1 MVKGY
6 EFSKEQYVTFTDE
19 ELKAMAEEAQK
30 AIEITEFVPASK
42 VDPVYF
48 DGAYYLGPDKGG
60 EKAYK
65 LLNEAMKQ
73 TGRAALAKWAAR
85 GKQYL
90 VMIRPVGNGL
100 VMQQLLYK
108 DEVRPISEVP
118 IDDAELKEAELKLA
132 VQLVEQIAS
141 DEFHPENY
149 EDEVRKRY
157 HEAIQ
162 RKVEGQEITAAPEAP
177 RAQIIDLMEAL
188 KASLAAKGA
197 AAADAKAD
205 GPPPRRPP
213 APRAEPRP
221 CPTAWPA
228 SAARSSRCERCPRL
242 RRWCREVARTKVK
255 RFQDQEYWGRPV
267 PGFGDPR
274 ARLLVVGLAPAAHG
288 GNRTGR
294 VFTGDRSG
302 DFLFAA
308 LHRAGFASQP
318 RVGRPR
324 RRPRSSATATSR
336 RSRAVPLP
344 PTSRR
349 RPRSPAAASTSPA
362 SGPSSTDLR
371 AVLVLGRIAMD
382 GFLAMLRETGR
393 SLPRRLEFAHGADP
407 RPRRRRP
414 ALLLLPRLPAEHLH
428 RPAHPALL
436 RRRPREGEAP
446 PRPGGQWVRCPS

>member
-1 MVKGY
+1 M
-6 EFSKEQYVTFTDE
+6 
-19 ELKAMAEEAQK
+19 
-30 AIEITEFVPASK
+30 
-42 VDPVYF
+42 DPVYF

-60 EKAYK
+60 EKAYR

-90 VMIRPVGNGL
+90 VMIRPVGKGL

-118 IDDAELKEAELKLA
+118 IEDAEVKDAELKLA

-177 RAQIIDLMEAL
+177 SAQIIDLMEAL

-197 AAADAKAD
+197 AAAPRRRRR
-205 GPPPRRPP
+205 GPPRARRPP
-213 APRAEPRP
+213 APKPRASP
-221 CPTAWPA
+221 ALLLWPMPDSLA
-228 SAARSSRCERCPRL
+228 RVSREVVALRALPAPARAGAARWR
-242 RRWCREVARTKVK
+242 ATKVK
-255 RFQDQEYWGRPV
+255 RFRDQEYWGRPV

-308 LHRAGFASQP
+308 LSPRRLRQP
-318 RVGRPR
+318 ARVGRPR
-324 RRPRSSATATSR
+324 RRA
-336 RSRAVPLP
+336 RAARLLHRAGRALRPAGQQADAGRDRPLP
-344 PTSRR
+344 RVPRARVGAARR
-349 RPRSPAAASTSPA
+349 RAGRPRPRPHRHGRLPGHAPRDGPRRAPAASRSPTAPPTTSAAASGSSAPTTSP
-362 SGPSSTDLR
+362 SRTPSPAGSPRAPSTRSSRKVKRHLARD
-371 AVLVLGRIAMD
+371 D
-382 GFLAMLRETGR
+382 G
-393 SLPRRLEFAHGADP
+393 
-407 RPRRRRP
+407 
-414 ALLLLPRLPAEHLH
+414 
-428 RPAHPALL
+428 
-436 RRRPREGEAP
+436 
-446 PRPGGQWVRCPS
+446 